1 MKTKSA
7 LLVAISLICVGVVST
22 SCSNG
27 VDVPDAKVVKTT
39 DASAMPEQGK
49 GGVKAANGGG
59 MVPQPRTAAPG
70 EKTGIPK

>member
-7 LLVAISLICVGVVST
+7 LLVAISLI
-22 SCSNG
+22 
-27 VDVPDAKVVKTT
+27 DVPDAKVVKTT